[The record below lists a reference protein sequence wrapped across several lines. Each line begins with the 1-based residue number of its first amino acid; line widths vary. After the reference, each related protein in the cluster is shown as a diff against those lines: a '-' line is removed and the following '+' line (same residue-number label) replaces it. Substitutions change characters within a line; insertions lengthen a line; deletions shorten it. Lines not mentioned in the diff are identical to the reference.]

1 MNIAQDGFVLYNSA
15 TIPCLGFGTWQI
27 PDGTAAVG
35 AVKEALRKG
44 YRHID
49 AAAIY
54 GNERSVGKGI
64 VQSGVDREELFV
76 TSKVWNSERGYEKTL
91 AAFDKTLDDL
101 QLEYL
106 DMYLIHWPASP
117 SQFNDWQ
124 TINLTTWEA
133 MEELYKSGRVRAIG
147 ACNFMVH
154 HLESLLQSD
163 VRPMVN
169 QIEYHP
175 GQQQE
180 ETVEFCK
187 RNKILIEAW
196 SPLGSGKML
205 SNPMLSAMAEKYR
218 KSVAQLCIKWCL
230 QNGVLPLPK
239 SVTPSRIAE
248 NLEVFDFAIAEEDMR
263 EINQMDY
270 FGGSGL
276 HPDQVPF

>member
-1 MNIAQDGFVLYNSA
+1 LNIAQDGFVLSNSA

-54 GNERSVGKGI
+54 GNETSVGKGI

-106 DMYLIHWPASP
+106 DLYLIHWPASP

-147 ACNFMVH
+147 VCNFMVH
-154 HLESLLQSD
+154 HLEPLLQSD

-248 NLEVFDFAIAEEDMR
+248 NLDVFDFTIAEEDMR

>member
-1 MNIAQDGFVLYNSA
+1 
-15 TIPCLGFGTWQI
+15 
-27 PDGTAAVG
+27 
-35 AVKEALRKG
+35 
-44 YRHID
+44 
-49 AAAIY
+49 
-54 GNERSVGKGI
+54 
-64 VQSGVDREELFV
+64 
-76 TSKVWNSERGYEKTL
+76 
-91 AAFDKTLDDL
+91 
-101 QLEYL
+101 
-106 DMYLIHWPASP
+106 
-117 SQFNDWQ
+117 
-124 TINLTTWEA
+124 

-147 ACNFMVH
+147 VCNFMVH
-154 HLESLLQSD
+154 HLKPLLKSN

-175 GQQQE
+175 GQQQG
-180 ETVEFCK
+180 ETVEFCT

-263 EINQMDY
+263 VINQMDY
-270 FGGSGL
+270 FCGSGL